1 MPLPWRQIW
10 KKHCTDENT
19 NAPPQASV
27 QDQCSFWFRRGVTLD
42 DVCLTIDTCA
52 AKIPRGA
59 LDSTCNR
66 APSLPLDIECF
77 TRHLRLSRNSLW
89 PFCVKMIWKGF
100 PGSLAACS
108 GTLDNCALQ
117 YREGRDFFSRCP
129 SISFSGHSCYVL
141 QQVQLDGTG
150 QWCLPDLHSA
160 RWLRALWVLPNS
172 RALTT
177 SPGKAGWC
185 RMASE
190 SLLSRWH
197 FFIVSNNRHYN
208 TFLFFQ

>member
-77 TRHLRLSRNSLW
+77 TRHLRLSRTSLLS
-89 PFCVKMIWKGF
+89 FCMKMMWKGF

-108 GTLDNCALQ
+108 GTLDDCALQ
-117 YREGRDFFSRCP
+117 HREGGISFLDVQAFLFQGTVVMCSSRC
-129 SISFSGHSCYVL
+129 SWTAQGSGATLTYTVL
-141 QQVQLDGTG
+141 GGSGLCGYCLTPEHWLQALEKQAGAEWQVRV
-150 QWCLPDLHSA
+150 C
-160 RWLRALWVLPNS
+160 
-172 RALTT
+172 
-177 SPGKAGWC
+177 
-185 RMASE
+185 
-190 SLLSRWH
+190 
-197 FFIVSNNRHYN
+197 
-208 TFLFFQ
+208 